1 MHCLLMGA
9 FLNTCQTSLYKY
21 IFVVFK
27 MFKCC
32 VPIKGKRISRNEVI
46 EETESKRIISVYD
59 TRRNLLGK
67 FVSVKKKKTSS

>member
-1 MHCLLMGA
+1 MHYLLMDA
-9 FLNTCQTSLYKY
+9 FLNNYQTTSYKY

-32 VPIKGKRISRNEVI
+32 LPIKGKRISRNEVI
-46 EETESKRIISVYD
+46 EETESKRVITVYD

-67 FVSVKKKKTSS
+67 FVTVKKKSSS